1 MTGAAPGVQPA
12 RIFMLAGEPSG
23 DMLGARLIQALRAAA
38 GNTIEVFGVGG
49 SRMREQG
56 VDSLFPMNEL
66 SLIGFTEVLP
76 HVPHLASRLRQTAHE
91 IDRQRPDLVLT
102 IDSPG
107 FALRLQHR
115 LRRRPLLR
123 IHYVAPQVWAWRA
136 SRAARLTR
144 DLDHLLA
151 LLPFEPA
158 YFERHGLACSF
169 VGHPIIE
176 EAGRPRDGPRFRR
189 RYDIP
194 HEVPLLCLLPGSRR
208 SEIAHHLPVLRH
220 AVARLWQQLPRLRVV
235 LPTLGHLA
243 PLVRSGVAGWDVPVL
258 VLEDREERFEAYAA
272 SSLAIAAS
280 GTVSLEVAL
289 AGLPMITIY
298 KTGPLTAWLARRLI
312 TVPHV
317 NLINLILSRPA
328 VPELLQEDCRPERIA
343 ASAIRLMT
351 DQGLRQQQQAALA
364 EAVVRLGGVGEQPPS
379 HRAAARILEILAAQ
393 STRRTR

>member
-1 MTGAAPGVQPA
+1 MTGAAPGMQPA

-56 VDSLFPMNEL
+56 VDSLFPMEEL
-66 SLIGFTEVLP
+66 SMIGFTEVLP
-76 HVPHLASRLRQTAHE
+76 HVPHLVGRLRQTAHE
-91 IDRQRPDLVLT
+91 IDQRRPDLVLT

-115 LRRRPLLR
+115 LRRLPLLR

-136 SRAARLTR
+136 GRAARLAR

-194 HEVPLLCLLPGSRR
+194 HEAPLLCLLPGSRR
-208 SEIAHHLPVLRH
+208 TEIAQHLPVLRH
-220 AVARLWQQLPRLRVV
+220 AVGLLWQQLPRLRVV
-235 LPTLGHLA
+235 LPTLGHLVC
-243 PLVRSGVAGWDVPVL
+243 LVRSEVAGWDVPVL

-289 AGLPMITIY
+289 AAVPLITIY

-351 DQGLRQQQQAALA
+351 DEGLRQQQQAALA
-364 EAVVRLGGVGEQPPS
+364 EAVTRLGGTSEQRPS

-393 STRRTR
+393 STRRNP